1 MPSQASTIN
10 SSSSQSST
18 CHKMQKKKKK
28 KLSVKRWKLTVV
40 VKIESLNQAFNYFDS
55 SILKLGNCGRS
66 TLCITCEVSWFV
78 RNKLTVLMS
87 GLAVTICF
95 SAERNLFCL
104 NSMSPAEYWNI
115 LNGDHVIQTM
125 SNVHH
130 SQKSQINIWNLRKE
144 ISIQKTYMKSSIVQ
158 FETNS

>member
-18 CHKMQKKKKK
+18 CHKMQKKKK

-104 NSMSPAEYWNI
+104 NSMSPAEHWNI
-115 LNGDHVIQTM
+115 LNGDHSNHVHCTPFPKIQ
-125 SNVHH
+125 NKH
-130 SQKSQINIWNLRKE
+130 IWKLHKE